1 MKGADSK
8 IKEKLN
14 KNSKQSFLRTI
25 DEKIDVLSKIGMRVL
40 CFAMKI
46 LSVEEYEEFLKKVK
60 EIPIS
65 LDREA
70 EISKS

>member
-25 DEKIDVLSKIGMRVL
+25 DEKIDVLSKIWMRVL